1 MASVATATSSAGRRR
16 ADSSESAPPSYS
28 SPPPPQKMR
37 LYDSARERQKYS
49 EMADLY
55 CIIKATEHLERA
67 YVRDAVGKEEYTEAC
82 AKLIAQF
89 KGARVVVGDV
99 HEFIREYKVEC
110 PRAMNRLLREG
121 VPATV
126 LTSDHS
132 TKQSEVKVAETVHQ
146 FITVLDAL
154 KLNVRAV
161 DEISPLVRDLL
172 GSISRTPGLP
182 DDFEA
187 KTKVHKWILKF
198 NEMEASDEISEEQER
213 QLAYDIDTSYAAY
226 YRWLESH

>member
-28 SPPPPQKMR
+28 SLPPPQKMR
-37 LYDSARERQKYS
+37 LYDSAGNGKSIRI
-49 EMADLY
+49 ADLH

-121 VPATV
+121 VRNRSYVRPF
-126 LTSDHS
+126 D
-132 TKQSEVKVAETVHQ
+132 EAERSQGGRNCASVHHG
-146 FITVLDAL
+146 A
-154 KLNVRAV
+154 
-161 DEISPLVRDLL
+161 
-172 GSISRTPGLP
+172 
-182 DDFEA
+182 
-187 KTKVHKWILKF
+187 
-198 NEMEASDEISEEQER
+198 
-213 QLAYDIDTSYAAY
+213 
-226 YRWLESH
+226 